1 MMKRL
6 VVVPRNAFTL
16 VELLVVI
23 AIIALLMGVLLPAL
37 TAARKQAQATVCR
50 SKLKQIG
57 FAANFY
63 AEASNFFIPRG
74 SSGPS
79 KTWFQL
85 FMPYLSERPIGTD
98 YRNVKAYRCPSYP
111 NKNQTICFVV
121 NGWKFASPTDTIG
134 AAIDDPTRMFGLKKL
149 DTRVYLADN
158 EDGPGRAII
167 TKEAEP
173 GKPVELGWDMCD
185 VWSPD
190 HLANNVNTPDNRRV
204 ARGRHSQGKTR
215 PGCHYLFLDWH
226 VEWMTAGDEIK
237 DVKELIQ
244 KWNYDF

>member
-1 MMKRL
+1 MIMKR
-6 VVVPRNAFTL
+6 PNAFTL

-57 FAANFY
+57 LAANLY
-63 AEASNFFIPRG
+63 AEAWNFFIPRG
-74 SSGPS
+74 TSGLS

-111 NKNQTICFVV
+111 NKNQTVCFVV
-121 NGWKFASPTDTIG
+121 NGWEFTSPADTTG
-134 AAIDDPTRMFGLKKL
+134 RALDNPTRMFGLKKL
-149 DTRVYLADN
+149 DTKVYLADN
-158 EDGPGRAII
+158 EDGPNRAII

-173 GKPVELGWDMCD
+173 GWDMCD
-185 VWSPD
+185 VWSID
-190 HLANNVNTPDNRRV
+190 HLARNIGTPDNRRV
-204 ARGRHSQGKTR
+204 ARTRHSQGKTR
-215 PGCHYLFLDWH
+215 PGCHYLFLDGH
-226 VEWMTAGDEIK
+226 VEWLPPGDEIK
-237 DVKELIQ
+237 DPKELIK